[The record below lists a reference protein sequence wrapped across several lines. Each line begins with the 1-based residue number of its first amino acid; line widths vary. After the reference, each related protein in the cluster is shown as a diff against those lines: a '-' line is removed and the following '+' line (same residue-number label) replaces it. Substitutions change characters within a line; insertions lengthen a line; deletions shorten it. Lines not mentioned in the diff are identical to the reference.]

1 MLRLSGII
9 YIYIYLYIYKKD
21 RGWIDGW
28 EEEDDE
34 IQSRDEILGFD

>member
-9 YIYIYLYIYKKD
+9 YIYLYNYKKD

-34 IQSRDEILGFD
+34 I